1 MCVLD
6 QTVSASGAACLDLL
20 LHHIYNVP
28 YVTTIIKFTLIPKI
42 NQDHTG
48 ENKKMYCWFKA
59 KETQDQ
65 ELLLWLSGLRIWL
78 EDASSNPGLAQRVK
92 DPMSPQA
99 AT

>member
-48 ENKKMYCWFKA
+48 ENKKNV
-59 KETQDQ
+59 
-65 ELLLWLSGLRIWL
+65 LLIQSKR
-78 EDASSNPGLAQRVK
+78 NPGPGAPVVAQWVK
-92 DPMSPQA
+92 NLTRGCKFQPWPCSEG
-99 AT
+99 